1 MLSPNYNL
9 KSDYNFNAIWVK
21 VQDQHMINLDLM
33 IHEHLPTSTFQQQDS
48 QSVWACASPN
58 YLLLHTY
65 SGHHNKL
72 TEKHWSSVKSS
83 LCGNLEINHKSS
95 VGYLWFSCGT
105 VVQHSHCQRVWM
117 RKFYGKV
124 SADSNT
130 ERATQNDM
138 HTQTPPHTLNFRPSL
153 T

>member
-83 LCGNLEINHKSS
+83 LCGNLEINHKKFCGLPLIFVWHSCATFPLPES
-95 VGYLWFSCGT
+95 LNEKILWQGLSWLK
-105 VVQHSHCQRVWM
+105 H
-117 RKFYGKV
+117 RKSY
-124 SADSNT
+124 T
-130 ERATQNDM
+130 ERHAHTNTTT
-138 HTQTPPHTLNFRPSL
+138 HTQF
-153 T
+153 